1 MMGTKEQFKSFLL
14 GKGMTYTSY
23 TKLSI
28 EAKVKLYREYEG
40 RGRKA
45 KAPQADKSA
54 PGQPAALAG
63 KSLVSA

>member
-1 MMGTKEQFKSFLL
+1 
-14 GKGMTYTSY
+14 MTYTSY

-54 PGQPAALAG
+54 TDQPVAVAG
-63 KSLVSA
+63 KTLVSA

>member
-1 MMGTKEQFKSFLL
+1 MGTKEQFKSFLL
-14 GKGMTYTSY
+14 GKGMTYTS
-23 TKLSI
+23 
-28 EAKVKLYREYEG
+28 KVKLYREYEG